1 MALVDVVVVSY
12 HSRETLR
19 GCVEELAAADGIH
32 VIVVDN
38 ASSDGSLETIRDL
51 PVTRIAERVNA
62 GFSHG
67 CNAGWRAGAAPYVVF
82 LNPDAR
88 ITPESVETLARV
100 LETERRVGVVAPRI
114 DDSDG
119 GLDLSQRRFPR
130 LRSTFAHA
138 FFLNRVLPEASWTS
152 ELVTERAAYE
162 RTSSPDWVSGACL
175 MTRRDLLESLGGW
188 DDGFLLYCEDQDLC
202 RRVRDAGFDVRFEPA
217 AAVRHEGGASAPR
230 TALTPVL
237 AASRVRYARKHHGP
251 VHALLERI
259 GIAVSSCTHMVVTR
273 SGRAGRVGHA
283 QALLVAAGLRPAR
296 LRAGD

>member
-1 MALVDVVVVSY
+1 MARVDVVVVSY
-12 HSRETLR
+12 NSSETLR
-19 GCVEELAAADGIH
+19 GCVEELAADDRLS

-38 ASSDGSLETIRDL
+38 ASSDGSLETIGDL
-51 PVTRIAERVNA
+51 SVTRIAELVNK
-62 GFSHG
+62 GFSYG
-67 CNAGWRAGAAPYVVF
+67 CNVGWRAGKAPYVLFV
-82 LNPDAR
+82 NPDAR
-88 ITPESVETLARV
+88 IAPDAVELLAGV
-100 LETERRVGVVAPRI
+100 LSTDPRVGVVAPRI

-138 FFLNRVLPEASWTS
+138 FFLNQVLPNASWAS
-152 ELVTERAAYE
+152 ELVTDRTAYERAA
-162 RTSSPDWVSGACL
+162 SPDWVSGACL

-202 RRVRDAGFDVRFEPA
+202 RRVRDAGFDVRFDPA
-217 AAVRHEGGASAPR
+217 AAVRHEGGGSAPR

-259 GIAVSSCTHMVVTR
+259 GIALSSCTHMAVTR
-273 SGRAGRVGHA
+273 SGRDGRVGHA
-283 QALLVAAGLRPAR
+283 RALLVAAGLRPAR
-296 LRAGD
+296 LRTSD